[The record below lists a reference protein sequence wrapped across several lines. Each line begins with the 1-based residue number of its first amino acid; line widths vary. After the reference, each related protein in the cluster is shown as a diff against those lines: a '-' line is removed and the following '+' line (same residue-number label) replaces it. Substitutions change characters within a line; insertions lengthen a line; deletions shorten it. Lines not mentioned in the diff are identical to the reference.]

1 MTLPVQAISFNP
13 APVAPIQPVLS
24 PLPQAASQAVPETF
38 GAYLNEALKSVNKMG
53 LDADQSIV
61 DWRAGKIENMHEV
74 SLALARA
81 DMAIRLLVQVRNKGL
96 DAYQEIMR
104 MPI

>member
-1 MTLPVQAISFNP
+1 MTLPVQAISFSP
-13 APVAPIQPVLS
+13 APVAPIQPVIT
-24 PLPQAASQAVPETF
+24 PLAPAPAHAVPDSF
-38 GAYLNEALKSVNKMG
+38 GVYLQEALKGVNQLG

-74 SLALARA
+74 SMALARA
-81 DMAIRLLVQVRNKGL
+81 EMALKLLTQVRNKGL
-96 DAYQEIMR
+96 EAYQEIMR